1 MSLSQLQNIHDNF
14 EQELI
19 RSSQG
24 LKTSLAYIHNTI
36 PSTPLVKNGE
46 TFQVL
51 AVGGSMYRNAIM
63 EKKDD
68 KVCIHY
74 EITDKLPV
82 FALKEDFFEF
92 MESHIDPNISVLAL
106 NFAYP
111 LEPIFENGR
120 LDGILLKGSKEHTFL
135 GLINKKVGYE
145 LEQYM
150 LKKHN
155 KKITVSVA
163 NDTVCLILSGLSR
176 ANWDHLAAGIV
187 GTGLNFALFLDKNTV
202 VNLESGGF
210 ANFPQTETGKAI
222 DAKSNMKGEGLFEKE
237 VSGGYLYKHFNEL
250 IEQEKLAHEPI
261 TDTTELSRLA
271 AKDIPTVS
279 KTAYETLERSA
290 ALVATQIAGIASFKK
305 QPLTFIMQGSLFWK
319 GHDYKELV
327 KKYVHQLIP
336 NYEVN
341 FIDGD
346 DSDVLGAAKL
356 VA

>member
-1 MSLSQLQNIHDNF
+1 MSLSLLQNIHDNF

-19 RSSQG
+19 RSNQG
-24 LKTSLAYIHNTI
+24 QKTSLAYIHNTI
-36 PSTPLVKNGE
+36 PSTPLVTNGE

-74 EITDKLPV
+74 EVTDKLPV

-92 MESHIDPNISVLAL
+92 METQIDPNVSVIAL

-120 LDGILLKGSKEHTFL
+120 LDGVLIKGSKEHTFL

-150 LKKHN
+150 LEKHN
-155 KKITVSVA
+155 RKITISVA
-163 NDTVCLILSGLSR
+163 NDTVCLILSGLTR
-176 ANWDHLAAGIV
+176 TTWDHLAAGIV
-187 GTGLNFALFLDKNTV
+187 GTGLNFALFLDKNTI
-202 VNLESGGF
+202 VNLEAGGF

-222 DAKSNMKGEGLFEKE
+222 DAKSNMKGQGLFEKE
-237 VSGGYLYKHFNEL
+237 VSGGYLYKHFNQL
-250 IEQEKLAHEPI
+250 IAEKKLNHTPI

-271 AKDIPTVS
+271 AHDIPEVS
-279 KTAYETLERSA
+279 KIAYETLERSA
-290 ALVATQIAGIASFKK
+290 AFVATQIAGIASFKK

-319 GHDYKELV
+319 GYDYKELV
-327 KKYVHQLIP
+327 KKYVTELIP
-336 NYEVN
+336 NYEIN